1 MKSTPKK
8 TPASRG
14 KTATAKARP
23 GAASIRHRPQSEKS
37 PPAPGGTPPAP
48 SPSGA
53 RGRRT
58 SVNLYDSDLDLLEPL
73 RVALRAS
80 TGLRV
85 IRDSSLVQVVCRVH
99 GKPGPEHVAALREV
113 LALDG
118 RH

>member
-1 MKSTPKK
+1 MEPKTTAKKSLAHPSKS
-8 TPASRG
+8 ALG
-14 KTATAKARP
+14 KARP
-23 GAASIRHRPQSEKS
+23 DAINRHRPASEKS
-37 PPAPGGTPPAP
+37 
-48 SPSGA
+48 S

-58 SVNLYDSDLDLLEPL
+58 SVNVFDQDLDFLEGL
-73 RVALRAS
+73 RVHLRAA

-99 GKPGPEHVAALREV
+99 GKPGPAHVAALKEV